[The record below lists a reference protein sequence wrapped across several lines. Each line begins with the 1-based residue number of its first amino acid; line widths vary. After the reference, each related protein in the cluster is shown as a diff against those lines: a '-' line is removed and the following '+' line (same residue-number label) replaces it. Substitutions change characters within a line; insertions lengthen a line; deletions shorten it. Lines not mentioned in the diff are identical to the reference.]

1 MEPRIS
7 RHFTVAGLLR
17 YTAPTAFMMAF
28 TSIYGVVDGL
38 FVSNFVGKE
47 AFSALNLIYPLI
59 MLLGSL
65 GFMLGTGGV
74 ALVAKTMGQGEG
86 QRARGLF
93 SFFMYVT
100 LVVGLVCTFIALGAV
115 RPLGELLGAQGSLL
129 EQAVVYGSILALS
142 LPFLMVQQASQSY
155 FAAAGKPKVGL
166 AVIVGAGVA
175 NVALDALFI
184 IVFGWGLAGAAIAT
198 AVSEVLGGGI
208 PLIYFLVVRTGPL
221 SLGKP
226 AVEFK
231 SLGKACVN
239 GSSELVANA
248 SMSLVSMLYNYQL
261 MSFIG
266 PDGVAAYG
274 VVQYVAWI
282 FVSLFL
288 GFNVGCAP
296 LVSYQY
302 GAKNTRELQSLFRKS
317 LAIIG
322 VTGVALTLAAQVFAR
337 PLALFFVGY
346 DEGVT
351 QLTVTALQIYSV
363 MLLIA
368 GFSLFGSAFFTAL
381 NNGLVSALIS
391 FLRTLVFEVAAV
403 LILPTLMGASG
414 IWYAIVVAEA
424 MAFIVTCA
432 FLGGLARRYGYA
444 RTS

>member
-1 MEPRIS
+1 M
-7 RHFTVAGLLR
+7 
-17 YTAPTAFMMAF
+17 
-28 TSIYGVVDGL
+28 
-38 FVSNFVGKE
+38 
-47 AFSALNLIYPLI
+47 
-59 MLLGSL
+59 
-65 GFMLGTGGV
+65 
-74 ALVAKTMGQGEG
+74 
-86 QRARGLF
+86 
-93 SFFMYVT
+93 
-100 LVVGLVCTFIALGAV
+100 
-115 RPLGELLGAQGSLL
+115 
-129 EQAVVYGSILALS
+129 
-142 LPFLMVQQASQSY
+142 
-155 FAAAGKPKVGL
+155 
-166 AVIVGAGVA
+166 
-175 NVALDALFI
+175 
-184 IVFGWGLAGAAIAT
+184 
-198 AVSEVLGGGI
+198 
-208 PLIYFLVVRTGPL
+208 
-221 SLGKP
+221 
-226 AVEFK
+226 
-231 SLGKACVN
+231 
-239 GSSELVANA
+239 
-248 SMSLVSMLYNYQL
+248 
-261 MSFIG
+261 
-266 PDGVAAYG
+266 
-274 VVQYVAWI
+274 
-282 FVSLFL
+282 

-432 FLGGLARRYGYA
+432 FLVGLARRYGYA

>member
-86 QRARGLF
+86 KRARGLF

-100 LVVGLVCTFIALGAV
+100 LVVGLACTFIALAAV

-175 NVALDALFI
+175 NVVLDALSI

-198 AVSEVLGGGI
+198 AISEVLGGGI

-368 GFSLFGSAFFTAL
+368 GFSFFGSAFFTAL

-432 FLGGLARRYGYA
+432 FLVGLARRYGYA

>member
-86 QRARGLF
+86 KRARGLF

-100 LVVGLVCTFIALGAV
+100 LVVGLACTFIALAAV

-175 NVALDALFI
+175 NVVLDALSI

-198 AVSEVLGGGI
+198 AISEVLGGGI

-432 FLGGLARRYGYA
+432 FLVGLARRYGYA

>member
-100 LVVGLVCTFIALGAV
+100 LVVGLACTFIALGAV

-175 NVALDALFI
+175 NVVLDALFI

>member
-100 LVVGLVCTFIALGAV
+100 LVVGLACTFIALGTV

>member
-86 QRARGLF
+86 KRARGLF

-100 LVVGLVCTFIALGAV
+100 LVVGLACTFIALAAV

-175 NVALDALFI
+175 NVVLDALSI

-198 AVSEVLGGGI
+198 AISEVLGGGI

-274 VVQYVAWI
+274 VVQYVAWM

-432 FLGGLARRYGYA
+432 FLVGLARRYGYA

>member
-86 QRARGLF
+86 KRARGLF

-100 LVVGLVCTFIALGAV
+100 LVVGLACTFIALAAV

-175 NVALDALFI
+175 NVVLDALSI

-198 AVSEVLGGGI
+198 AISEVLGGGI

-282 FVSLFL
+282 FV
-288 GFNVGCAP
+288 
-296 LVSYQY
+296 
-302 GAKNTRELQSLFRKS
+302 
-317 LAIIG
+317 
-322 VTGVALTLAAQVFAR
+322 
-337 PLALFFVGY
+337 
-346 DEGVT
+346 
-351 QLTVTALQIYSV
+351 
-363 MLLIA
+363 
-368 GFSLFGSAFFTAL
+368 
-381 NNGLVSALIS
+381 
-391 FLRTLVFEVAAV
+391 
-403 LILPTLMGASG
+403 
-414 IWYAIVVAEA
+414 
-424 MAFIVTCA
+424 
-432 FLGGLARRYGYA
+432 
-444 RTS
+444 